1 MNNITGAFTNLM
13 VTQRNEVQ
21 PDKVSVTPTSV
32 QKATSSVSS
41 GTTEVMANPWLLVE
55 DCSKQG
61 HDDYD
66 HA

>member
-41 GTTEVMANPWLLVE
+41 GTTEVMANP
-55 DCSKQG
+55 
-61 HDDYD
+61 
-66 HA
+66 